1 MNARI
6 IIKIDSV
13 RLGER
18 GKFDEC
24 VRKVSLKGLKC
35 SSHIGVNV
43 FNNYV
48 DPVFVTSGIFLRT
61 VPCVRSRSITIT
73 MRLSLE

>member
-1 MNARI
+1 MF
-6 IIKIDSV
+6 SV

-24 VRKVSLKGLKC
+24 VRKVSLKVLKC

-48 DPVFVTSGIFLRT
+48 DPWPVFLTSGIFLRT
-61 VPCVRSRSITIT
+61 VPCVKSRSIT
-73 MRLSLE
+73 SL